1 MKTKKILVLIVAIVM
16 IVAMVSVLAACGN
29 NESGS
34 DKTLRVALPDGT
46 PLLAMASLMANKEKV
61 GGYKLDFNVVP
72 SNLIGSE
79 ITGEKADIAVMPTN
93 AIVGLY
99 KKGADY
105 KIVTSNI
112 FGVLY
117 LIGNSDDAFTLD
129 KLKGKVIYSIGEK
142 NTPQLV
148 FEKILKEKLGDDIV
162 VNSDKAVSGKVAM
175 YYVTDGQQVIAA
187 LKQGKAN
194 YGIVGEPAA
203 TNAKGKGLS
212 VLYDLQKGWGEVTGG
227 EESYPQ
233 ASLAIKASLATNK
246 KFVKA
251 LVEALNGN
259 IEYLANN
266 ENKAGLTE
274 LFKGYGSS
282 VTFPA
287 ASVEK
292 SNVGVKWAIDIKS
305 EIESYLSVFGI
316 KAPNSDFY
324 FDYND

>member
-16 IVAMVSVLAACGN
+16 IVAMVSVLAACGQN
-29 NESGS
+29 NSKES
-34 DKTLRVALPDGT
+34 KLRVAMPDGT

-148 FEKILKEKLGDDIV
+148 FEKILKEKLGDDVV
-162 VNSDKAVSGKVAM
+162 VNSDQAVSGKVAM

-194 YGIVGEPAA
+194 YGVVGEPAA
-203 TNAKGKGLS
+203 TNAKGKGFS

-233 ASLAIKASLATNK
+233 ASLVIKASLAKDKT
-246 KFVKA
+246 FVKA
-251 LVEALNGN
+251 LVKALNGN
-259 IEYLANN
+259 LEYLAND

-274 LFKGYGSS
+274 LFKGYGST

-324 FDYND
+324 FDYNN

>member
-72 SNLIGSE
+72 SDLIGSE

-117 LIGNSDDAFTLD
+117 LIGNGDDAFTLD
-129 KLKGKVIYSIGEK
+129 KLKGKVIYSIGK
-142 NTPQLV
+142 NNTPQLV
-148 FEKILKEKLGDDIV
+148 FEKILKEKLGNDIV
-162 VNSDKAVSGKVAM
+162 VSGDKAVSGKIAIE
-175 YYVTDGQQVIAA
+175 YVTAGQQVIAA

-203 TNAKGKGLS
+203 TNAKEKGFS
-212 VLYDLQKGWGEVTGG
+212 VLYDLQQGWSEVTG
-227 EESYPQ
+227 SANNYPQ
-233 ASLAIKASLATNK
+233 ASLAIKASLAKDKT
-246 KFVKA
+246 FVKA
-251 LVEALNGN
+251 LVKALNGN
-259 IEYLANN
+259 LEYLAND

-305 EIESYLSVFGI
+305 EIESYLAEFGI
-316 KAPNSDFY
+316 SAPNNDFY
-324 FDYND
+324 FDYNA

>member
-16 IVAMVSVLAACGN
+16 IVAMVSVLAACGQN
-29 NESGS
+29 NSKES
-34 DKTLRVALPDGT
+34 KLRVAMPDGT
-46 PLLAMASLMANKEKV
+46 PLLAMASLMASKEKV

-72 SNLIGSE
+72 SDLIGSE

-117 LIGNSDDAFTLD
+117 LIGNGDDAFTLD
-129 KLKGKVIYSIGEK
+129 KLKGKVIYSIGK
-142 NTPQLV
+142 NNTPQLV
-148 FEKILKEKLGDDIV
+148 FEKILKEKLGNDIV
-162 VNSDKAVSGKVAM
+162 VSGDKAVSGKIAIE
-175 YYVTDGQQVIAA
+175 YVTAGQQVIAA

-203 TNAKGKGLS
+203 TNAKEKGFS

-233 ASLAIKASLATNK
+233 ASLAIKASLAKDK

-251 LVEALNGN
+251 LVEALNKN
-259 IEYLANN
+259 LNYLS
-266 ENKAGLTE
+266 EEKNKAGLTE

>member
-16 IVAMVSVLAACGN
+16 IVAMVSVLAACGQN
-29 NESGS
+29 NSKES
-34 DKTLRVALPDGT
+34 KLRVAMPDGT
-46 PLLAMASLMANKEKV
+46 PLLAMASLMASKEKV

-148 FEKILKEKLGDDIV
+148 FEKILKEKLGDDVV
-162 VNSDKAVSGKVAM
+162 VNSDQAVSGKVAM

-194 YGIVGEPAA
+194 YGVVGEPAA
-203 TNAKGKGLS
+203 TNAKGKGFS
-212 VLYDLQKGWGEVTGG
+212 VLYDLQQGWSEVTG
-227 EESYPQ
+227 SANNYPQ
-233 ASLAIKASLATNK
+233 ASLAIKASLAKDK

-251 LVEALNGN
+251 LVEALNKN
-259 IEYLANN
+259 LNYLS
-266 ENKAGLTE
+266 EEKNKAGLTE
-274 LFKGYGSS
+274 LFKGYGST

-324 FDYND
+324 FDYNN

>member
-16 IVAMVSVLAACGN
+16 IVAMVSVLAACGQN
-29 NESGS
+29 NSKES
-34 DKTLRVALPDGT
+34 KLRVAMPDGT

-148 FEKILKEKLGDDIV
+148 FEKILKEKLGDDVV
-162 VNSDKAVSGKVAM
+162 VNSDQAVSGKVAM

-194 YGIVGEPAA
+194 YGVVGEPAA
-203 TNAKGKGLS
+203 TNAKGKGFS

-233 ASLAIKASLATNK
+233 ASLVIKASLAKDKT
-246 KFVKA
+246 FVKA
-251 LVEALNGN
+251 LVKALNGN
-259 IEYLANN
+259 LEYLAND

-316 KAPNSDFY
+316 KALNSDFY
-324 FDYND
+324 FDYNN

>member
-16 IVAMVSVLAACGN
+16 IVAMVSVLAACGQDN
-29 NESGS
+29 GKES
-34 DKTLRVALPDGT
+34 KLRVAMPDGT
-46 PLLAMASLMANKEKV
+46 PLLAMASLMASKEKV
-61 GGYKLDFNVVP
+61 DKYTLDFNVV
-72 SNLIGSE
+72 SSSLIGSE
-79 ITGEKADIAVMPTN
+79 IAGEKADIAVLPTN
-93 AIVGLY
+93 LIATLY
-99 KKGADY
+99 NKGADY
-105 KIVTSNI
+105 KIVTANI

-129 KLKGKVIYSIGEK
+129 KLKGKVIYSIGKK

-162 VNSDKAVSGKVAM
+162 VSGDKAVSGKIAM
-175 YYVTDGQQVIAA
+175 NYVDDGQQVIAA

-203 TNAKGKGLS
+203 TNAKEKGCS
-212 VLYDLQKGWGEVTGG
+212 VLYDLQQGWSEVTG
-227 EESYPQ
+227 SANNYPQ

-259 IEYLANN
+259 LEYLANN
-266 ENKAGLTE
+266 EIKAGLTK
-274 LFKGYGSS
+274 LFKGYGST

-305 EIESYLSVFGI
+305 EIESYLAEFGI
-316 KAPNSDFY
+316 SAPNNDFY
-324 FDYND
+324 FDYNA

>member
-16 IVAMVSVLAACGN
+16 IVAMVSVLAACGQN
-29 NESGS
+29 NSKES
-34 DKTLRVALPDGT
+34 KLRVAMPDGT

-148 FEKILKEKLGDDIV
+148 FEKILKEKLGDDVV
-162 VNSDKAVSGKVAM
+162 VNSDQAVSGKVAM

-194 YGIVGEPAA
+194 YGVVGEPAA
-203 TNAKGKGLS
+203 TNAKGKGFS

-233 ASLAIKASLATNK
+233 ASLVIKASLAKDKT
-246 KFVKA
+246 FVKA
-251 LVEALNGN
+251 LVKALNGN
-259 IEYLANN
+259 LEYLAND

-324 FDYND
+324 FDYNN

>member
-1 MKTKKILVLIVAIVM
+1 MKTKRILVLIVAVVM
-16 IVAMVSVLAACGN
+16 LVAMVSVLTACNDEG
-29 NESGS
+29 GS
-34 DKTLRVALPDGT
+34 EKTLRVALPDGT

-61 GGYKLDFNVVP
+61 GGYKLDFNVVS

-79 ITGEKADIAVMPTN
+79 IAGEKADIAVMPTN

-99 KKGADY
+99 NKGADY

-148 FEKILKEKLGDDIV
+148 FEKILKAKLGDDAV

-194 YGIVGEPAA
+194 YGVVGEPAS
-203 TNAKGKGLS
+203 TNAGAKGLYR
-212 VLYDLQKGWGEVTGG
+212 LYDLQKGWGEVTGG

-233 ASLAIKASLATNK
+233 ASLAIKASLAKDKN
-246 KFVKA
+246 FVKA
-251 LVEALNGN
+251 LVKALNGN
-259 IEYLANN
+259 LEYLAND

-305 EIESYLSVFGI
+305 EIESYLAEFGI
-316 KAPNSDFY
+316 KAPNNDFY
-324 FDYND
+324 FDYNA

>member
-16 IVAMVSVLAACGN
+16 IVAMVSVLAACGQDN
-29 NESGS
+29 VKES
-34 DKTLRVALPDGT
+34 KLRVAMPDGT
-46 PLLAMASLMANKEKV
+46 PLLAMASLMASKEKV
-61 GGYKLDFNVVP
+61 DKYTLDFNVV
-72 SNLIGSE
+72 SSSLIGSE
-79 ITGEKADIAVMPTN
+79 ITGEKADIAVLPTN
-93 AIVGLY
+93 LIAKLY
-99 KKGADY
+99 NKGAGY
-105 KIVTSNI
+105 KIVTANI

-117 LIGNSDDAFTLD
+117 LIGNSDNAFTLD

-148 FEKILKEKLGDDIV
+148 FEKILKEKFGDDVV

-227 EESYPQ
+227 AESYPQ

-251 LVEALNGN
+251 LVEALNKN
-259 IEYLANN
+259 LNYLS
-266 ENKAGLTE
+266 EEKNKAGLTE
-274 LFKGYGSS
+274 LFKGYGST
-282 VTFPA
+282 VTFLA

-305 EIESYLSVFGI
+305 EIESYLAEFGI
-316 KAPNSDFY
+316 KAPNNDFY
-324 FDYND
+324 FDYNA

>member
-16 IVAMVSVLAACGN
+16 IVAMVSVLAACGQN
-29 NESGS
+29 NSKES
-34 DKTLRVALPDGT
+34 KLRVAMPDGT
-46 PLLAMASLMANKEKV
+46 PLLAMASLMASKEKV

-72 SNLIGSE
+72 SDLIGSE

-117 LIGNSDDAFTLD
+117 LIGNGDDAFTLD
-129 KLKGKVIYSIGEK
+129 KLKGKVIYSIGK
-142 NTPQLV
+142 NNTPQLV
-148 FEKILKEKLGDDIV
+148 FEKILKEKLGNDIV
-162 VNSDKAVSGKVAM
+162 VSGDKAVSGKVAM

-251 LVEALNGN
+251 LVEALNKN
-259 IEYLANN
+259 LNYLS
-266 ENKAGLTE
+266 EEKNKAGLTK

-324 FDYND
+324 FDYNN

>member
-16 IVAMVSVLAACGN
+16 IVAMVSVLAACGQDN
-29 NESGS
+29 GKES
-34 DKTLRVALPDGT
+34 KLRVAMPDGT
-46 PLLAMASLMANKEKV
+46 PLLAMASLMASKEKV

-148 FEKILKEKLGDDIV
+148 FEKILKEKLGDDVV
-162 VNSDKAVSGKVAM
+162 VNSDQAVSGKVAM

-194 YGIVGEPAA
+194 YGVVGEPAA
-203 TNAKGKGLS
+203 TNAKGKGFS

-233 ASLAIKASLATNK
+233 ASLVIKASLAKDKT
-246 KFVKA
+246 FVKA
-251 LVEALNGN
+251 LVKALNGN
-259 IEYLANN
+259 LEYLAND

-324 FDYND
+324 FDYNN